1 MSYDDKELCSRMNID
16 FFSSHCYGNIGVH
29 IEPVQKP
36 KGVVVQQILVHS
48 YSGDYNQ
55 GSILNLL
62 KTPLRS
68 ERPDLWHQHLGVN
81 HNLLQVLGL
90 HKAGKSGHL
99 KATHDGHISSDN
111 EEPDEEILNIRSNIV
126 DESDHSPDWPPDISP
141 DDTSEC
147 VSSTEIRNV
156 LLGSHKSVLEDI
168 LIILLSSESHHK
180 WSNYDCVEFYDFA
193 LSSTAALYNAMT
205 NHDLDIVITVLR
217 KWECCQCPL
226 GIKLNVS
233 KLQKVNQ
240 MGFILGHMDSI
251 IPKRAHLKMKSLQ
264 ELATDELKRS
274 VPVEVL
280 RVAAAQFHF
289 CIVLPLWLEDKCPLP
304 ISYEIPFEP
313 HTFDVFSYPEYN
325 VTCQQVEARI
335 IDPSHVLTN
344 LRVHATEKGI
354 LGCDTKAF
362 LRVSDVDNNVLS
374 RGLLIADP
382 ILDQQSVPFACRIF
396 STNVQEIMEKNSD
409 VKEANMV
416 KMIRNWY
423 NACNEC
429 SISVTDR
436 LKYLIDMHNFL
447 MKFYHPEHFPMN
459 TSYIKHLPSTTF
471 QSIMHNISTRL
482 HLYHLSEA
490 KTYNHCSV
498 STLAIESLFS
508 NLASL
513 AANTNGVPMATNIPK
528 HISRMTLL
536 NAAKN
541 NPSKYGTNL
550 IKV

>member
-1 MSYDDKELCSRMNID
+1 M
-16 FFSSHCYGNIGVH
+16 
-29 IEPVQKP
+29 
-36 KGVVVQQILVHS
+36 HS

-68 ERPDLWHQHLGVN
+68 ERPELWHQYLGVN

-90 HKAGKSGHL
+90 CKAGKSGRS
-99 KATHDGHISSDN
+99 KATHDGHIFSDD
-111 EEPDEEILNIRSNIV
+111 EEPDEEILNIRSDIV

-147 VSSTEIRNV
+147 ESSTEIRNV

-168 LIILLSSESHHK
+168 LITLLSSESHHK

-205 NHDLDIVITVLR
+205 NHDLDIVITVLH

-226 GIKLNVS
+226 RIKLNGPWS

-251 IPKRAHLKMKSLQ
+251 IPKRALPKMKSLQ

-280 RVAAAQFHF
+280 RVAAAQFYF
-289 CIVLPLWLEDKCPLP
+289 RIVLPLWLDKCPLP
-304 ISYEIPFEP
+304 ISYEFPFEP

-325 VTCQQVEARI
+325 FKCRKVEARI

-344 LRVHATEKGI
+344 LCVHATQKGI

-362 LRVSDVDNNVLS
+362 LRVSDMDNNILS
-374 RGLLIADP
+374 RGLLVGDP
-382 ILDQQSVPFACRIF
+382 ILDQQSVPFAHRIF
-396 STNVQEIMEKNSD
+396 STNVQEIMEKNGD
-409 VKEANMV
+409 VKEVNMV

-423 NACNEC
+423 DACNKH

-447 MKFYHPEHFPMN
+447 MKFYRPEHFPMN
-459 TSYIKHLPSTTF
+459 TSYVKHPLSTTF
-471 QSIMHNISTRL
+471 QSIMHNISSRL

-490 KTYNHCSV
+490 KTYNHRSV
-498 STLAIESLFS
+498 STLAVESLFS
-508 NLASL
+508 DLASL
-513 AANTNGVPMATNIPK
+513 AANTNGVPMATNIAK

-536 NAAKN
+536 NVAKN